1 MHKSWRNLSRTMF
14 GPLDTQWLIRAAL
27 ACLALTALP
36 LCALADDA
44 AKGDAAHGEII
55 AKRWCAACHL
65 VASGQAEANSDAPPF
80 VSIARKKQASELKDF
95 LTDPHPKMPN
105 MSLSRSEIADIVAYI
120 KTLDR

>member
-1 MHKSWRNLSRTMF
+1 MSRTDFSFTVNNALLRGVALRGAAF
-14 GPLDTQWLIRAAL
+14 GVLAAAITQPAL
-27 ACLALTALP
+27 A
-36 LCALADDA
+36 ADA
-44 AKGDAAHGEII
+44 SNGERLGM
-55 AKRWCAACHL
+55 RWCAACHL